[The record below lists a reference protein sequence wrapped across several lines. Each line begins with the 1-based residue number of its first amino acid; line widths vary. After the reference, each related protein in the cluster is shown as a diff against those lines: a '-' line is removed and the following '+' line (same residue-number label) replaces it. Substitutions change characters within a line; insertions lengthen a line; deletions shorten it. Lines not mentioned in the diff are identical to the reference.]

1 MRELITQLGGLAY
14 DEGLRTDTGIR
25 RAAAVRSS
33 VLATGRLDQ
42 ARMTLAA
49 TGPLQA
55 LSRLPGAAHAAIT
68 GKLTLRPPDPVE
80 RLEDVQAVARAVE
93 ESQTSGDQS

>member
-1 MRELITQLGGLAY
+1 MTATLCGNRFGRALLRPGGVRFDVAP
-14 DEGLRTDTGIR
+14 
-25 RAAAVRSS
+25 AAVDDLCR
-33 VLATGRLDQ
+33 RLDQ